1 MQTNSRGGIKFR
13 KENKLETSFL
23 SWNKPVP
30 SMLSPAQRA
39 YILFAVFL
47 TGIHFL
53 LAALIA
59 RIDPMASYGFWSGVK
74 HGYFIVQNAII
85 GIFTGRLF
93 WAPIHSSGYPWG
105 VIAGSLLVPGMI
117 KGAFEIL
124 AVIIECWRR

>member
-1 MQTNSRGGIKFR
+1 
-13 KENKLETSFL
+13 
-23 SWNKPVP
+23 
-30 SMLSPAQRA
+30 MLSPAQRA

-53 LAALIA
+53 LAALIV
-59 RIDPMASYGFWSGVK
+59 RIDPTASYGFWSGVK
-74 HGYFIVQNAII
+74 HGYFIMQNAII